1 MNPESDP
8 QTRGDASISATATPE
23 SPVAHRLEV
32 RVQADRVRKAFDRA
46 YRELARQV
54 RVKGFR
60 PGKTPRA
67 VLERLYGASVVEQL
81 ESSLIRETLPDAIEQ
96 AALAP
101 VATPAIDAQPP
112 RAGEDFTYVARVEV
126 APEIE
131 FGDLS
136 GLSAQRPRVE
146 VSDADVER
154 ELERLRQRQA
164 PVVEEPE
171 ATQAATGHIL
181 SIDFVGRIDGE
192 PFEGGSG
199 RDVELEL
206 GSGRFIAGFE
216 DQLAGARAGQDR
228 EVRVSFPEDYDNRDL
243 AGKEALFEVH
253 VAAVKR
259 RQLAQLDDEFAKD
272 LGDFST
278 LEELRERIRS
288 DLHAMRENAS
298 RAELRRTLM
307 DSLIER
313 TSFDVPGGLVEQQLE
328 RELGAAAE
336 RMRGAAP
343 EEALRD
349 QLERWREEWR
359 AGAERKVRERLLLEA
374 VVKQQ
379 QIAAEA
385 GEVEARVHQIAEH
398 EGIDAERLR
407 KALGEESAQVLAR
420 DQLLVDKALDF
431 LTSVAKVEET
441 TDS

>member
-1 MNPESDP
+1 LPE
-8 QTRGDASISATATPE
+8 
-23 SPVAHRLEV
+23 
-32 RVQADRVRKAFDRA
+32 
-46 YRELARQV
+46 
-54 RVKGFR
+54 
-60 PGKTPRA
+60 
-67 VLERLYGASVVEQL
+67 
-81 ESSLIRETLPDAIEQ
+81 AIEQ
-96 AALAP
+96 TALAP
-101 VATPAIDAQPP
+101 VAAPDIDAQPP
-112 RAGEDFTYVARVEV
+112 HPGEDFTYVARVEV

-136 GLSAQRPRVE
+136 GLSAKRPSVE

-154 ELERLRQRQA
+154 ELEHLRQHQA

-171 ATQAATGHIL
+171 GTEAATGHIL
-181 SIDFVGRIDGE
+181 SIDFTGRIDGE

-216 DQLAGARAGQDR
+216 DQLVGVRAGQGR
-228 EVRVSFPEDYDNRDL
+228 EVRVTFPEDYGNRDL
-243 AGKEALFEVH
+243 AGGEAVYEVH

-259 RQLAQLDDEFAKD
+259 RQLAELDDEFAKD
-272 LGDFST
+272 LGEFST
-278 LEELRERIRS
+278 LEDLRARIRS
-288 DLHAMRENAS
+288 DLRAMREDAS

-313 TSFDVPGGLVEQQLE
+313 TPFDVPAGLVEQQLE

-343 EEALRD
+343 EEALRA

-359 AGAERKVRERLLLEA
+359 PAAERKVRERLLLEA

-385 GEVEARVHQIAEH
+385 EEVEARVHQIAER

-407 KALGEESAQVLAR
+407 KALGEESAQALAR
-420 DQLLVDKALDF
+420 DHLLLEKALDF
-431 LTSVAKVEET
+431 LTSVAKVAEM